1 MVNAPLLFPPPPKR
15 GTKLDL
21 IFLFYFF
28 LITQAHLE
36 HPLGFM
42 WDPQFGFGIDHL
54 VDLIPAESL
63 VASLLLSPLV
73 INLNKFKSV
82 IFSSRGTV
90 LYLLLYQSSP
100 VPSTSFTLSLKH
112 TNFNGGFLF
121 SFL

>member
-1 MVNAPLLFPPPPKR
+1 
-15 GTKLDL
+15 
-21 IFLFYFF
+21 
-28 LITQAHLE
+28 
-36 HPLGFM
+36 M

-100 VPSTSFTLSLKH
+100 VPSTSFTLSLKY